1 MAKMTISDLKD
12 FVESYVAAAK
22 QAGSWSATQ
31 ANFAGLLDKIGKQI
45 TIDGLFNDRLPEL
58 NGDELPL
65 GKTIEEWFIDLT
77 LPEAFSGNNSTEGAK
92 DIVPQ
97 LPTVEDVAYSY
108 TLGRKKIKT
117 TMPYGN
123 FERGMLSSEGVG
135 EMSAK
140 IMERLQNSQDVYKY
154 AIKKQLIGNMIDKA
168 ITAGCEDVVAKPV
181 DTDTAEGFIKAI
193 KEAAEDAS
201 FAHQGNCLAG
211 SGALIGATPNLV
223 LYIKKGVMPTVEVD
237 ALAGAFHQEN
247 LALPVRIKVVDDFG
261 QLDSSAANYAKF
273 NKVYALLVDERAIK
287 LHSGYDATRSSEN
300 ADGDFVNFV
309 RHTEYT
315 GFLSKYCYVN
325 VFREAT
331 E

>member
-1 MAKMTISDLKD
+1 MAKMTISDLQA
-12 FVESYVAAAK
+12 FVEAYVDSAK
-22 QAGSWSATQ
+22 QAGAWDDGSFN
-31 ANFAGLLDKIGKQI
+31 NFAGLLDKIGKQI
-45 TIDGLFNDRLPEL
+45 TLDGLFNDKLPEL
-58 NGDELPL
+58 SGDELPL
-65 GKTIEEWFIDLT
+65 GKTIEEYFVDLT
-77 LPEAFSGNNSTEGAK
+77 LPEAFTGNNSTEGAK

-123 FERGMLSSEGVG
+123 FERAMLSSEGVG
-135 EMSAK
+135 QMSAK

-168 ITAGCEDVVAKPV
+168 ISANCAEELAKPA
-181 DTDTAEGFIKAI
+181 DTDTSEAFIKAI
-193 KEAAEDAS
+193 KECAEAAS
-201 FAHQGNCLAG
+201 FAHEGDSL
-211 SGALIGATPNLV
+211 SGALIGATPDLV
-223 LYIKKGVMPTVEVD
+223 LFIKKGVMPTVEVD

-261 QLDSSAANYAKF
+261 TIDKSAANVDKF
-273 NKVYALLVDERAIK
+273 NATYAILVDERAIK
-287 LHSGYDATRSSEN
+287 LHSGYDATRTSEN

-309 RHTEYT
+309 RHSEFT
-315 GFLSKYCYVN
+315 GFLSKYCYVH
-325 VFREAT
+325 VFHDEV

>member
-12 FVESYVAAAK
+12 FVQSYVAAAK
-22 QAGSWSATQ
+22 QAGTWSASQ
-31 ANFAGLLDKIGKQI
+31 ANFAALQDKIGKMI
-45 TIDGLFNDRLPEL
+45 TIDGLFNDKLPEL
-58 NGDELPL
+58 DGDELPL

-97 LPTVEDVAYSY
+97 LPTVEAVAYSY
-108 TLGRKKIKT
+108 TLGRKKVKT

-123 FERGMLSSEGVG
+123 FERAMLSNEGVG

-140 IMERLQNSQDVYKY
+140 IMERLQNSQDLYKY
-154 AIKKQLIGNMIDKA
+154 AIKKQLLGNMINKG
-168 ITAGCEDVVAKPV
+168 ITASLTENVAKPV
-181 DTDTAEGFIKAI
+181 DTTTAEGFIKAV
-193 KEAAEDAS
+193 KEAAEAAS
-201 FAHQGNCLAG
+201 FAHQGDCLAG

-261 QLDSSAANYAKF
+261 QLASTDANYAAF
-273 NKVYALLVDERAIK
+273 NKCYAVLVDERAVK
-287 LHSGYDATRSSEN
+287 LHTGYDATRSSEN

-309 RHTEYT
+309 RHSEYT
-315 GFLSKYCYVN
+315 GFISKYCYVHI
-325 VFREAT
+325 FKES
-331 E
+331 

>member
-1 MAKMTISDLKD
+1 MAKMTISDLQS
-12 FVESYVAAAK
+12 FVLSYVAKAK
-22 QAGSWSATQ
+22 QAGSWSAST
-31 ANFAGLLDKIGKQI
+31 ANFAALLDKIGKMV
-45 TIDGLFNDRLPEL
+45 TIDGTFNDKLPEL

-77 LPEAFSGNNSTEGAK
+77 LPEAFTGNNSTEGAK

-97 LPTVEDVAYSY
+97 LPTVQDCAYSY

-123 FERGMLSSEGVG
+123 FERAMLSEAGVG

-140 IMERLQNSQDVYKY
+140 IMERLTNSQDVYKY

-168 ITAGCEDVVAKPV
+168 ITASCEEVLAKPV
-181 DTDTAEGFIKAI
+181 DTDTAEAFIKAI
-193 KEAAEDAS
+193 KEKAEAAS
-201 FAHQGNCLAG
+201 FAHEGDCLAG
-211 SGALIGATPNLV
+211 SGALIGASPNLT
-223 LYIKKGVMPTVEVD
+223 LFIKKGVMPTIEVD

-247 LALPVRIKVVDDFG
+247 LALPVKIKVVDDFG
-261 QLDSSAANYAKF
+261 TIASDATNKAKF
-273 NKVYALLVDERAIK
+273 DKTYALLVDERAIK
-287 LHSGYDATRSSEN
+287 LHSGYDAVRTSEN

-315 GFLSKYCYVN
+315 GFLSKYCYVHS
-325 VFREAT
+325 FREAT
-331 E
+331 N